1 MTHLT
6 RQDCRSTLFSAPRF
20 LNQAAS
26 RWLGCAAIALLLLAG
41 GRQNA
46 EADLIINF
54 QDNGSGGVAGSFNGT
69 LTGLSTAGAFDTG
82 ANYVSLSGGDLSFS
96 SLPTFAT
103 RANFTNFTRDPGNL
117 ALPAI
122 DFGLLYGAY
131 INPNPI
137 SADSNGYRIILDSGT
152 TNLRVADG
160 TNSGGNGA
168 SKDGN
173 LSFTNQTFDFA
184 AWNWSAAPPVGT
196 SYTWGSFGGLAGDGI
211 QVNFVGVPEPTTA
224 LTLLGLVTSTFFR
237 RRRRVMA

>member
-1 MTHLT
+1 MPHLT
-6 RQDCRSTLFSAPRF
+6 RQDCRSTRFSAPRF
-20 LNQAAS
+20 LNQTAS

-69 LTGLSTAGAFDTG
+69 LTGLPTTGAFDTG
-82 ANYVSLSGGDLSFS
+82 ANYVNNSAAGLLFY

-103 RANFTNFTRDPGNL
+103 RADLKDFTRDPGNL
-117 ALPAI
+117 ALPAT
-122 DFGLLYGAY
+122 DFGDLYGAS

-137 SADSNGYRIILDSGT
+137 IADSNGYLIILESST
-152 TNLRVADG
+152 TRIRVADG
-160 TNSGGNGA
+160 TNAGGSGA
-168 SKDGN
+168 SKDGIV
-173 LSFTNQTFDFA
+173 SFDNQTFDFA
-184 AWNWSAAPPVGT
+184 AWNWSAAPDVGT
-196 SYTWGSFGGLAGDGI
+196 SYSWGNFGGAVGDGI

-224 LTLLGLVTSTFFR
+224 LALLGLVTSAFFR